1 MAFFFDMGDCM
12 MFTSKLV
19 LCQYCKLFFKA
30 MYAHEILAFTGFLAG
45 VRNRSTTC
53 FEASF
58 ITIFFPAGMRVA

>member
-1 MAFFFDMGDCM
+1 

-53 FEASF
+53 YACSVGLFSGRIEAV
-58 ITIFFPAGMRVA
+58 RRN